1 MNRTCV
7 KVIIAFIVGNLA
19 QIVFAIV
26 AKVSYMSRPILFGA
40 AAGVILLAAILAGI
54 YVANLDKPPEP
65 KTYREYADI
74 E

>member
-1 MNRTCV
+1 MSKTCM
-7 KVIIAFIVGNLA
+7 KIIIAFVVGNLA
-19 QIVFAIV
+19 QLVFAIL

-54 YVANLDKPPEP
+54 YVANLDKPPEQ
-65 KTYREYADI
+65 KTYRDYAEI

>member
-1 MNRTCV
+1 MSKTCI
-7 KVIIAFIVGNLA
+7 KIIIAFVVGNLA
-19 QIVFAIV
+19 QIIFAIL

-65 KTYREYADI
+65 KSYRDYAEI